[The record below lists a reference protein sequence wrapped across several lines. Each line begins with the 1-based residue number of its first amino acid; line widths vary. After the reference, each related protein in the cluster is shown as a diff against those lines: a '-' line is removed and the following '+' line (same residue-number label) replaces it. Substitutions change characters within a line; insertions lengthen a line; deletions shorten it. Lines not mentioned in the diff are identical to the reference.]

1 MTGRNA
7 RLLKLPTAALACTA
21 LTAALATSGLWLAPA
36 GSTASSRASS
46 AASSVASSRA
56 SSVTDYARLTL
67 VSANGN
73 TLVERGKASGTLPGT
88 VQVSLTLR
96 NRTASSSFTIHTSAG
111 TIGGHGQGK
120 LKAGKHGYDSFGGW
134 VVVSGGTGRFR
145 GAHGKGGLYGA
156 IYRVTDAMTVQV
168 TGKLYY

>member
-1 MTGRNA
+1 MLTGRNGKRA
-7 RLLKLPTAALACTA
+7 R
-21 LTAALATSGLWLAPA
+21 
-36 GSTASSRASS
+36 
-46 AASSVASSRA
+46 VASAITLTFAVLSAPTLQTAGWAHATRVQT
-56 SSVTDYARLTL
+56 VTDYAHLRL

-73 TLVERGKASGTLPGT
+73 TLVESGKATGTLPGT

-96 NRTASSSFTIHTSAG
+96 NRKATSSFSIHTPAG
-111 TIGGHGQGK
+111 TIAGHGEGI
-120 LKAGKHGYDSFGGW
+120 LKAGRHGWDSFGGW
-134 VVVSGGTGRFR
+134 VVVSGGTDRFR